1 MRCRRGDHD
10 GDIAD
15 AKPADTMLDRDAHAG
30 NLGFD
35 LVAELGHH
43 LDRHR
48 RVGLVLE
55 VIDRGAAAV
64 QAHHAGERRDAA
76 HAVAAHRGDAPI
88 ERQHAIGELDMAAAA
103 TRDRRDQREL
113 VAIVQHV
120 IVVDE
125 VLIDR
130 DTIPPA
136 QLRDRRVALASAAIA
151 SATVARS
158 ASASSS
164 SLRQAASE
172 HGEVEDLIRITRP
185 HYRGVAR

>member
-1 MRCRRGDHD
+1 
-10 GDIAD
+10 
-15 AKPADTMLDRDAHAG
+15 
-30 NLGFD
+30 
-35 LVAELGHH
+35 
-43 LDRHR
+43 
-48 RVGLVLE
+48 
-55 VIDRGAAAV
+55 
-64 QAHHAGERRDAA
+64 
-76 HAVAAHRGDAPI
+76 
-88 ERQHAIGELDMAAAA
+88 MAAAA